1 MAGARDD
8 VPLTDLE
15 VVQRYSL
22 AVRAA
27 TAPREELV
35 AALEADLAWL
45 TRGRPG
51 TAPASGSGTASRT
64 GAARTGTT
72 RSGSATT
79 PRRRPSTSPSASA
92 VPDGASP
99 RPSRRSREA

>member
-1 MAGARDD
+1 MASDD

-27 TAPREELV
+27 SAPRDELV

-45 TRGRPG
+45 TG
-51 TAPASGSGTASRT
+51 
-64 GAARTGTT
+64 GA
-72 RSGSATT
+72 
-79 PRRRPSTSPSASA
+79 PRRRTAAAAPRARKAPAKRTG
-92 VPDGASP
+92 GA
-99 RPSRRSREA
+99 